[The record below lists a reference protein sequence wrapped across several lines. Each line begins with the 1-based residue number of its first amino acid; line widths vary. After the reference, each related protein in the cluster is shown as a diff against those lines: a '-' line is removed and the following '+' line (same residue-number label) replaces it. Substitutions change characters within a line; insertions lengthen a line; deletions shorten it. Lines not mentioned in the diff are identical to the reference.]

1 MVESMVVEGHAG
13 CSGFFHKIQNDLT
26 ASVNA
31 NGTGIQAQVII
42 LRNAPLAVGIIL
54 IVYFSFFIFR
64 FLLLIFLSPPYK
76 YIIPYGARYVNSFS
90 KKYKGNKKKILL
102 PSYLSSVFFS
112 HHNHNI
118 KSTEQNEHFQF
129 F

>member
-54 IVYFSFFIFR
+54 IVYFSFFIF
-64 FLLLIFLSPPYK
+64 LSHPPT
-76 YIIPYGARYVNSFS
+76 R
-90 KKYKGNKKKILL
+90 LTRL
-102 PSYLSSVFFS
+102 FFPPRLFDFACP
-112 HHNHNI
+112 HGV
-118 KSTEQNEHFQF
+118 
-129 F
+129 